1 MRKGSDER
9 SMLVQAR
16 WPDPK
21 KPFEG
26 AADAPSWSSI
36 FEKGKAWSGLTN
48 GWHGED
54 QKKAGTG
61 GTNDW
66 KKGAGNGWK
75 ENGYVDAWIT
85 DGGGLV
91 RDSEDLE
98 YEQGESYDVEF
109 ENHGQG
115 YLREQAELA
124 GGKAAGAVLVINWGK
139 SYTESGL
146 VTKHDGDKLEFTV
159 PCGIE
164 KDFRYTSCST
174 RPFYKEKKGVEKG
187 MASYFLTHKLELLT
201 VEGEWHYEKAAG
213 RIFVKLKGGAKQYKF
228 FGRRIDLGLAI
239 RDSPGITIRG
249 LSFFASGLRIDKSP
263 KAKVLHNSFAY
274 PTYGPRA
281 LVDPS
286 KGAVSQK
293 EFFASG
299 KDIKFSKSN
308 GALIEGNV
316 FNYSEGHA
324 FQVYD
329 STSVVVRD
337 NFLAWNMFHAFDDYK
352 TSSFKKG
359 GKGVAEFNTFYFNN
373 GVGAVAGSPGGMREY
388 GNWVHNQNFGELQHD
403 GSALG
408 AGGSSASNSV
418 IDRNWVSDGHYSISV
433 RFDAASETPL
443 KGTTWNGTITR
454 NVGWGSYTRIIA
466 KGSQNTLSRNTLL
479 GMPGDDSELQVVRDY
494 HGVCMNEKSVVQD
507 NLVGRVSGR
516 GVEKEPCIMTKEDAE
531 FLGLEP
537 GREVTGLPEQTANNV
552 ELPYDEICAML
563 VDCKSKDFRPLAKD
577 TPGAY
582 AYTRTGD
589 TDSYFIAGQRPAAT
603 ELFAISRPAL
613 TWREDAAL
621 IFRTPPGCSALTV
634 ELCKGGKGSDESD
647 EPEEPEE
654 KGCAS
659 CTAGQCWYKGA
670 CTKKK
675 PKKCKNI
682 GGEVCGKGGKGGKRK
697 KAVKS
702 AFVDQGEDGGD
713 RKAAEEDGLQLQVD
727 RRSKSCSKKDLGPKN
742 VWHLAMEENA
752 DYTWTAS
759 GCGAAEGSFTFTAPP
774 TPSPT
779 PSPTPLD
786 VCADASC
793 PAQSCAW
800 KGQCKTSGKRFT
812 KGECANNGGTWCEGT
827 DSDDSDSSED
837 ADSGK
842 GT

>member
-75 ENGYVDAWIT
+75 ENGYVNAWIT

-115 YLREQAELA
+115 YLREQAELR

-139 SYTESGL
+139 AYTESGL
-146 VTKHDGDKLEFTV
+146 VTKHDGDRLEFTV

-187 MASYFLTHKLELLT
+187 MASYFLTNKLELLT

-213 RIFVKLKGGAKQYKF
+213 RIFVKLEGGAKQYKF

-299 KDIKFSKSN
+299 KDIQFSKSDEV
-308 GALIEGNV
+308 LIEGNV

-329 STSVVVRD
+329 SVSVVVRD

-352 TSSFKKG
+352 ALSFKKG
-359 GKGVAEFNTFYFNN
+359 SDCVAAHNTLYFNN
-373 GVGAVAGSPGGMREY
+373 GVGGVAGAARILEY
-388 GNWVHNQNFGELQHD
+388 GNWVQH
-403 GSALG
+403 
-408 AGGSSASNSV
+408 
-418 IDRNWVSDGHYSISV
+418 
-433 RFDAASETPL
+433 
-443 KGTTWNGTITR
+443 
-454 NVGWGSYTRIIA
+454 
-466 KGSQNTLSRNTLL
+466 
-479 GMPGDDSELQVVRDY
+479 
-494 HGVCMNEKSVVQD
+494 
-507 NLVGRVSGR
+507 
-516 GVEKEPCIMTKEDAE
+516 
-531 FLGLEP
+531 
-537 GREVTGLPEQTANNV
+537 
-552 ELPYDEICAML
+552 
-563 VDCKSKDFRPLAKD
+563 
-577 TPGAY
+577 
-582 AYTRTGD
+582 
-589 TDSYFIAGQRPAAT
+589 
-603 ELFAISRPAL
+603 
-613 TWREDAAL
+613 
-621 IFRTPPGCSALTV
+621 
-634 ELCKGGKGSDESD
+634 
-647 EPEEPEE
+647 
-654 KGCAS
+654 
-659 CTAGQCWYKGA
+659 
-670 CTKKK
+670 
-675 PKKCKNI
+675 
-682 GGEVCGKGGKGGKRK
+682 
-697 KAVKS
+697 
-702 AFVDQGEDGGD
+702 
-713 RKAAEEDGLQLQVD
+713 
-727 RRSKSCSKKDLGPKN
+727 
-742 VWHLAMEENA
+742 
-752 DYTWTAS
+752 
-759 GCGAAEGSFTFTAPP
+759 
-774 TPSPT
+774 
-779 PSPTPLD
+779 
-786 VCADASC
+786 
-793 PAQSCAW
+793 
-800 KGQCKTSGKRFT
+800 
-812 KGECANNGGTWCEGT
+812 
-827 DSDDSDSSED
+827 
-837 ADSGK
+837 
-842 GT
+842 